1 MGCENLSD
9 SELLKKVDKITQD
22 VRKGKGLKVSI
33 VAFGVLLK
41 ELEKRGLKKWNCYG
55 FWWF

>member
-1 MGCENLSD
+1 MGCEDLTD

-22 VRKGKGLKVSI
+22 IRKGKGLKVSI

-41 ELEKRGLKKWNCYG
+41 ELEKRGLKK
-55 FWWF
+55 